1 MGVSLSGMPSKESP
15 FVMYVTI
22 IDVLK
27 AFDNEVTRLEY
38 LEEEETV
45 IATSKGKSVKFWKL
59 PKEWRDAKLVADQQ
73 KKANK
78 RIIEHNKNKVID
90 AVRKAEED
98 SDDDDLAG
106 WHLDWCINKLNHSV
120 IPYIILNLFSY
131 NLSPQHIEYNDEGC
145 SIELV
150 VNNVKSWK
158 IMEGSE
164 C

>member
-1 MGVSLSGMPSKESP
+1 MGASLSGMPSKESP
-15 FVMYVTI
+15 FVMYATI

-106 WHLDWCINKLNHSV
+106 WHLD
-120 IPYIILNLFSY
+120 
-131 NLSPQHIEYNDEGC
+131 
-145 SIELV
+145 
-150 VNNVKSWK
+150 
-158 IMEGSE
+158 
-164 C
+164 